1 MKKII
6 IEASSDKVEKMIQ
19 TYLNSKTYE
28 NVCETVVNYN
38 GDENTFVINILFQKG
53 TTDRL
58 SERQIAKIINQSLGG
73 IFQGVKFRYYSHH
86 GTC

>member
-6 IEASSDKVEKMIQ
+6 IEASAEKIQKMVQ
-19 TYLNSKTYE
+19 TYLDSKTYE

-38 GDENTFVINILFQKG
+38 RDENAFVINILFQKG

-58 SERQIAKIINQSLGG
+58 SERQFAKIINQNLSG
-73 IFQGVKFRYYSHH
+73 IFQGIKFSYYSHH

>member
-6 IEASSDKVEKMIQ
+6 IEASAEKIEKMIQ

-28 NVCETVVNYN
+28 NVCDIVANYK
-38 GDENTFVINILFQKG
+38 GDENTFIINILFQKG
-53 TTDRL
+53 KTDRL
-58 SERQIAKIINQSLGG
+58 SERQIAKIINQNLGG

-86 GTC
+86 GDC